1 MQETVFEEIVW
12 VTAHCCFVS
21 GVLPNNRSWRKTIYI
36 YTRVCVCVCL
46 YCEFVPL
53 FFLSPYTFNLRNL
66 KC

>member
-36 YTRVCVCVCL
+36 YTRVCVCVCVFIL
-46 YCEFVPL
+46 
-53 FFLSPYTFNLRNL
+53 
-66 KC
+66 